1 MTSFLTT
8 LPVWMIYTLFAGM
21 IGSMIFAGIW
31 FFILRNRNK
40 FIVHIQR
47 NGETIKTLK
56 LKRDLKVFSW
66 KKKTYKVNFEGSTK
80 DKKHR
85 PVLYYDI
92 DNIDPI
98 VFEGLTTKRNPED
111 LQAFMKSEAL
121 QKLLSRD
128 AAKKLFTL
136 MIVAIIAVGAVAF
149 GAFYF
154 INSSNSNLAHL
165 FQQYMNITNGGKL
178 K

>member
-1 MTSFLTT
+1 MTSLFNGM
-8 LPVWMIYTLFAGM
+8 PAWMIYTLFAGM
-21 IGSMIFAGIW
+21 IGSMIFAGLW

-40 FIVHIQR
+40 FIAHIQR
-47 NGETIKTLK
+47 DGETIKTLK

-66 KKKTYKVNFEGSTK
+66 KKKTYKVNFDGSTK

-136 MIVAIIAVGAVAF
+136 MIVAIIAVGAVA
-149 GAFYF
+149 GVMAYF
-154 INSSNSNLAHL
+154 LNSSNSNLANL
-165 FQQYMNITNGGKL
+165 FKQYMNVTNGGKL